1 MLIFFLNIVLFS
13 NGEDK
18 GTKRAKE
25 GKTYT
30 FFVGW
35 KYNKWHKSS
44 CGNEMKL
51 SFTP

>member
-35 KYNKWHKSS
+35 KYNK
-44 CGNEMKL
+44 
-51 SFTP
+51 